1 MKWVQ
6 PTQGANV
13 QGTVS
18 GHGGSQRA
26 AEHPG
31 EVPGRAGPLRGPR
44 PGRRA
49 RRRMPRG
56 VPAAGVGAYGGEA
69 ERAVALQQRGPRDQ
83 PALRLAR
90 EGRRDGRRGTHPH
103 HAGHAQGRGPRQERD
118 ARRRRARQV
127 RGVGPRAIR
136 GIRPHRPAEA
146 GVALRQ
152 AVGPGSLAVHVP
164 VLVDEVAFVLRP
176 RRGGWVIDG
185 TVGMGGHAEAV
196 LRTSGDD
203 VRLLGIDVDPEALA
217 RARAR
222 LARYAERV
230 TLARPGFR
238 QLARVARAPVP
249 GAAHGGERRNR
260 SAPPD
265 APGDPRPARP
275 RRTAGRD
282 LVPLGRRPHREA
294 DVPCARCRELRG
306 AGAVAPDARG
316 RRGAGEPPR
325 PERQAA
331 RAGADVVIKHQRLH
345 REPDPRVRRSFAAAL
360 AISAVLVVGALLV
373 VGLRLQQVTLAY
385 QLDALRAERV
395 RTETLIRQLE
405 IEVATL
411 RSPVRVDQRARQLG
425 LSVPARGQVHLAREY
440 VTGTTGLAAAQKNR
454 VAAVEKVAT
463 P

>member
-6 PTQGANV
+6 SPQGANV

-18 GHGGSQRA
+18 GHGGRQGA

-56 VPAAGVGAYGGEA
+56 VPAAGVGAHGGEA

-103 HAGHAQGRGPRQERD
+103 RAGHAQGRGPRQERD
-118 ARRRRARQV
+118 ARRRRSRQV
-127 RGVGPRAIR
+127 RGVGPRAVR
-136 GIRPHRPAEA
+136 GVRPYGPAEA

-176 RRGGWVIDG
+176 RREGWVIDG

-222 LARYAERV
+222 LARYADRV
-230 TLARPGFR
+230 TLARADFR
-238 QLARVARAPVP
+238 QLARVVLLDLGVSSYQLDESGRGFSFQQNEPLDMRLDPSRGETAADLVSHAEEAELARILYE
-249 GAAHGGERRNR
+249 HGGE
-260 SAPPD
+260 
-265 APGDPRPARP
+265 
-275 RRTAGRD
+275 
-282 LVPLGRRPHREA
+282 
-294 DVPCARCRELRG
+294 
-306 AGAVAPDARG
+306 
-316 RRGAGEPPR
+316 
-325 PERQAA
+325 
-331 RAGADVVIKHQRLH
+331 
-345 REPDPRVRRSFAAAL
+345 
-360 AISAVLVVGALLV
+360 
-373 VGLRLQQVTLAY
+373 
-385 QLDALRAERV
+385 
-395 RTETLIRQLE
+395 
-405 IEVATL
+405 
-411 RSPVRVDQRARQLG
+411 
-425 LSVPARGQVHLAREY
+425 
-440 VTGTTGLAAAQKNR
+440 
-454 VAAVEKVAT
+454 
-463 P
+463 

>member
-18 GHGGSQRA
+18 GHGGRQRA

-56 VPAAGVGAYGGEA
+56 VPAAGVGAHGGEA

-103 HAGHAQGRGPRQERD
+103 RAGHAQGRGPRQERD

-222 LARYAERV
+222 LARYAR
-230 TLARPGFR
+230 
-238 QLARVARAPVP
+238 RVARIIV
-249 GAAHGGERRNR
+249 RR
-260 SAPPD
+260 
-265 APGDPRPARP
+265 RPL
-275 RRTAGRD
+275 RTTGD
-282 LVPLGRRPHREA
+282 LVAAVRA
-294 DVPCARCRELRG
+294 AVPRAAWPKRTHVATRTFQALRM
-306 AGAVAPDARG
+306 AVND
-316 RRGAGEPPR
+316 ET
-325 PERQAA
+325 
-331 RAGADVVIKHQRLH
+331 
-345 REPDPRVRRSFAAAL
+345 
-360 AISAVLVVGALLV
+360 GALRQTLQEIP
-373 VGLRLQQVTLAY
+373 GLLALGGRLGVISFHSGEDRIVKQTF
-385 QLDALRAERV
+385 RA
-395 RTETLIRQLE
+395 
-405 IEVATL
+405 
-411 RSPVRVDQRARQLG
+411 
-425 LSVPARGQVHLAREY
+425 
-440 VTGTTGLAAAQKNR
+440 LAAANFAELEPSPLTPGDDEVRANPRARSAKLR
-454 VAAVEKVAT
+454 VLERT
-463 P
+463 S

>member
-18 GHGGSQRA
+18 GHGGRQRA

-49 RRRMPRG
+49 RRRM
-56 VPAAGVGAYGGEA
+56 
-69 ERAVALQQRGPRDQ
+69 
-83 PALRLAR
+83 
-90 EGRRDGRRGTHPH
+90 
-103 HAGHAQGRGPRQERD
+103 
-118 ARRRRARQV
+118 V

-146 GVALRQ
+146 GLALRQ

-230 TLARPGFR
+230 TLARADFR
-238 QLARVARAPVP
+238 QLARVA
-249 GAAHGGERRNR
+249 GEHGI
-260 SAPPD
+260 
-265 APGDPRPARP
+265 
-275 RRTAGRD
+275 
-282 LVPLGRRPHREA
+282 REA
-294 DVPCARCRELRG
+294 R
-306 AGAVAPDARG
+306 
-316 RRGAGEPPR
+316 
-325 PERQAA
+325 
-331 RAGADVVIKHQRLH
+331 
-345 REPDPRVRRSFAAAL
+345 
-360 AISAVLVVGALLV
+360 AVLLDLGVSS
-373 VGLRLQQVTLAY
+373 Y
-385 QLDALRAERV
+385 QLDE
-395 RTETLIRQLE
+395 
-405 IEVATL
+405 
-411 RSPVRVDQRARQLG
+411 S
-425 LSVPARGQVHLAREY
+425 
-440 VTGTTGLAAAQKNR
+440 
-454 VAAVEKVAT
+454 
-463 P
+463 

>member
-18 GHGGSQRA
+18 GHGGRQRA

-56 VPAAGVGAYGGEA
+56 VPAAGVGAHGGEA

-90 EGRRDGRRGTHPH
+90 EGRRDG
-103 HAGHAQGRGPRQERD
+103 
-118 ARRRRARQV
+118 
-127 RGVGPRAIR
+127 
-136 GIRPHRPAEA
+136 
-146 GVALRQ
+146 
-152 AVGPGSLAVHVP
+152 
-164 VLVDEVAFVLRP
+164 

-230 TLARPGFR
+230 TLARADFR
-238 QLARVARAPVP
+238 QLARVAGEHGIREARAVLLDLGVSSYQLDESGRGFSFQQNEPLDMRLDP
-249 GAAHGGERRNR
+249 SRGETAADLVNHAEEAELARLLYEHGGERF
-260 SAPPD
+260 
-265 APGDPRPARP
+265 AR
-275 RRTAGRD
+275 RIARVIVR
-282 LVPLGRRPHREA
+282 RRP
-294 DVPCARCRELRG
+294 LR
-306 AGAVAPDARG
+306 
-316 RRGAGEPPR
+316 
-325 PERQAA
+325 
-331 RAGADVVIKHQRLH
+331 
-345 REPDPRVRRSFAAAL
+345 
-360 AISAVLVVGALLV
+360 
-373 VGLRLQQVTLAY
+373 
-385 QLDALRAERV
+385 
-395 RTETLIRQLE
+395 
-405 IEVATL
+405 
-411 RSPVRVDQRARQLG
+411 
-425 LSVPARGQVHLAREY
+425 
-440 VTGTTGLAAAQKNR
+440 TTGDL
-454 VAAVEKVAT
+454 VAAVRAAVPRAAWPKRTHVAT
-463 P
+463 RTFQ